1 MNPDGAAVSEI
12 EWLLAALR
20 EKVKGTR
27 EMIEESRDM
36 VEQSRLMAANAHQ
49 LVAETNAIVR
59 RAREHARE
67 MLGTIRPCGFLPE
80 PGPAL

>member
-1 MNPDGAAVSEI
+1 MNPECGPVSEI
-12 EWLLAALR
+12 ERLLAALR
-20 EKVKGTR
+20 EKVNGTR
-27 EMIEESRDM
+27 EMIEESRAM
-36 VEQSRLMAANAHQ
+36 VEQSRLMAVNANR

-67 MLGTIRPCGFLPE
+67 MLCTIRPCAFPPE